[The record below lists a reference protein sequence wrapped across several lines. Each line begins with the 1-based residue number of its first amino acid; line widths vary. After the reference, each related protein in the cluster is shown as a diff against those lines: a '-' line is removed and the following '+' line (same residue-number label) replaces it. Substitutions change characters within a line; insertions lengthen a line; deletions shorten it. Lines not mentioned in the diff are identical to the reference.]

1 MQRNAFR
8 LFLVGQIRKYT
19 HRGLNIAPGCMSGIH
34 YSGTR
39 TVSGVVWNDMQI
51 RVSRGKL
58 GAIIGT
64 KYGYSISISAYR
76 MENAIKYVDIEYERY
91 SLSSIIS
98 LLQLCDESLFY
109 IISRCLIFILEKKDE
124 RDYTV
129 RNFLEQHYFFHYD
142 FESSMQFCFFFPLV

>member
-1 MQRNAFR
+1 M
-8 LFLVGQIRKYT
+8 
-19 HRGLNIAPGCMSGIH
+19 H

-91 SLSSIIS
+91 YQVLYHYYNSAMSHS
-98 LLQLCDESLFY
+98 
-109 IISRCLIFILEKKDE
+109 FI
-124 RDYTV
+124 
-129 RNFLEQHYFFHYD
+129 
-142 FESSMQFCFFFPLV
+142 